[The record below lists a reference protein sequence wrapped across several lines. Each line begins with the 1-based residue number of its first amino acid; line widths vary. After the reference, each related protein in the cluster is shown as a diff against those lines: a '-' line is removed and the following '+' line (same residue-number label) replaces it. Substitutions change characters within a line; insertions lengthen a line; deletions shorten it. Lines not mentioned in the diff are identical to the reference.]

1 MNVGEKGGVGG
12 GRRETSIH
20 GKVSPLEDE
29 IASAVSGAGG
39 SSPDE
44 GEDRDPG
51 HVGFFFEETGAL
63 VGGST
68 GGEDI
73 IDQDKVLSGEPIAV
87 SFFDREGP
95 AKVREALSSV
105 EFGLGLGA
113 AFANEAG
120 GQSEAA
126 GFRELAGQLVGL
138 VAVPPLLTSPMKGNG
153 HQKRGGQCLEA
164 FILKKGFVKEGGEG
178 AGQEEM
184 ALVFEAMDEVER
196 RSEALQR
203 GAGEIEVV
211 AEALAVLAFEVLVE
225 GSVEGFAAVGAKGR
239 SEPGKLLATG
249 QTE

>member
-1 MNVGEKGGVGG
+1 LG
-12 GRRETSIH
+12 
-20 GKVSPLEDE
+20 DE
-29 IASAVSGAGG
+29 IASAVSGASG
-39 SSPDE
+39 SSPDK

-51 HVGFFFEETGAL
+51 HLGFFFEETGAL
-63 VGGST
+63 VGGGS

-73 IDQDKVLSGEPIAV
+73 IDEDEVLSGQSVAV
-87 SFFDREGP
+87 SFFDREGS
-95 AKVREALSSV
+95 AEVREALSSV

-113 AFANEAG
+113 TFSHEAG
-120 GQSEAA
+120 GQGEAA
-126 GFRELAGQLVGL
+126 GFCEFASQFVGL
-138 VAVPPLLTSPMKGNG
+138 VAVPPLLASPMEGNG
-153 HQKRGGQCLEA
+153 HQKRGVQRLEA
-164 FILKKGFVKEGGEG
+164 LVREEGFVKEGGKG
-178 AGQEEM
+178 AGQKEM